1 MAVKTNFSS
10 KNFKDIL
17 SNYNLGELV
26 YSNPITK
33 GTVQT
38 NFLIK
43 TTTNKLVFRYYEN
56 RTTESVLFEIN
67 LLNYLQEKKYP
78 CPTPLCNNDG
88 HFIGIYN
95 NKPYVLFH
103 FIEGE
108 HIENPTT
115 KQKKQLIRKVAEF
128 HNLTK
133 GYKSDLTQY
142 RLNYN
147 LEQCEKLAQESAEKI
162 NTLNSQEK
170 LKWYIHQLKQLV
182 LPSSLPKGICH
193 SDFHFSNV
201 LFQNDEFKAL
211 IDFDDANYTFLTFDL
226 VCMIEPF
233 KSTFDWDTWE
243 KFSLEDD
250 VFDFS
255 NAKKVVLEYSQYRP
269 LNESEKIHLFD
280 LLKFGIL
287 IDCIW
292 YFERGNVDDFFE
304 KRKIDY
310 LNNLGRENFTKELF
324 G

>member
-10 KNFKDIL
+10 NNFKNIL

-38 NFLIK
+38 NFFIK

-67 LLNYLQEKKYP
+67 LINYLQEKKYP
-78 CPTPLCNNDG
+78 CPTPLCNNYG

-95 NKPYVLFH
+95 DKPYVVFS

-108 HIENPTT
+108 HIDNPTNN
-115 KQKKQLIRKVAEF
+115 QKKQLIEKVAEL
-128 HNLTK
+128 HNITK

-147 LEQCEKLAQESAEKI
+147 VEQCEKLAQESAEKI

-170 LKWYIHQLKQLV
+170 LKWYRYQLNQLV

-193 SDFHFSNV
+193 CDFHISNI
-201 LFQNDEFKAL
+201 LYHHDEFKAL

-226 VCMIEPF
+226 MCMLEPF
-233 KSTFDWDTWE
+233 KTTFDWDTWD

-255 NAKKVVLEYSQYRP
+255 NAKTVVLEYSKCRP

-292 YFERGNVDDFFE
+292 YFERGDVKDFFE

-310 LNNLGRENFTKELF
+310 LDNLGRENFYKKLF